1 MSLDRP
7 LEPAAGYRFGVEI
20 QGLVVGWFTECSGL
34 SFERAVLPYEEGGI
48 NDRVHQLPGRIKR
61 ANLSLKRGLADS
73 RLMAWF
79 LEGQQ
84 DGGVKRRDV
93 SIILCNADG
102 AEMQRWDLIGVYPLK
117 WQGPGP
123 VTGSDQV
130 AVETIEI
137 GSDDGSVESTTVQRA
152 GGRPR
157 GATDEDVSRELE
169 VDLPALAQRVVELL
183 KQDLRVERERLPR
196 TDRYSRSPW

>member
-7 LEPAAGYRFGVEI
+7 LEPAVGYRFGVEM

-34 SFERAVLPYEEGGI
+34 SFERAVVPHEEGGI
-48 NDRVHQLPGRIKR
+48 NDRVHQLPGRIRR
-61 ANLSLKRGLADS
+61 ANLSLKRGLADT

-93 SIILCNADG
+93 SVILYNADG
-102 AEMQRWDLIGVYPLK
+102 AETQRWDLIGVYPLK

-137 GSDDGSVESTTVQRA
+137 GSGDGSAEPAMVQRA
-152 GGRPR
+152 EGE
-157 GATDEDVSRELE
+157 TSESLREGMLGERE
-169 VDLPALAQRVVELL
+169 VDLTALAKRIVKLL
-183 KQDLRVERERLPR
+183 KQDLRVERERLPWTGGSTR
-196 TDRYSRSPW
+196 VRW

>member
-152 GGRPR
+152 GGSPR
-157 GATDEDVSRELE
+157 GPTDEDVSRELE

>member
-34 SFERAVLPYEEGGI
+34 SFERAILPHEEGGV

-61 ANLSLKRGLADS
+61 TNLSLKRGLADS

-84 DGGVKRRDV
+84 DGGAKRRDV
-93 SIILCNADG
+93 SIILCNGDG
-102 AEMQRWDLIGVYPLK
+102 AETQRWDLIGVYPLK
-117 WQGPGP
+117 WQGSGP
-123 VTGSDQV
+123 LTGSDQV

-137 GSDDGSVESTTVQRA
+137 GSDDGSVESMTVQRA
-152 GGRPR
+152 GGGPR
-157 GATDEDVSRELE
+157 GPVDEDVSRELE

-196 TDRYSRSPW
+196 TGRYSQEPW